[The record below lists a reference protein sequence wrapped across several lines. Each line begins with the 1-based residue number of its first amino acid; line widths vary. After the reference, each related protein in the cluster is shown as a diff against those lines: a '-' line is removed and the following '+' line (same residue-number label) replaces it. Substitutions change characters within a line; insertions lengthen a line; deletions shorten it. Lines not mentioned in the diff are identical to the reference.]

1 MEAIMRGM
9 SILSCPNFCFLNLHN
24 VRALLLF
31 SDSFVR
37 QFQPNTPKPHFPFQ
51 SDGICQNHLSPV
63 LFVILAT
70 SACYTTG
77 KHVWNLNSLP
87 LACDLVHLNVAS
99 ITSAIWGKNTDGACL
114 VGPVGASK
122 QIDTET
128 LQMDPHFECNW
139 SRGHQGSLQC
149 NNFLQQILMIHP
161 WIKVLHTCRLGTIS
175 PSLPAFR
182 VRLAAAKPSKD
193 LAQPLMTVYDNFM
206 SKKIKDSRIKLVS
219 VILDE

>member
-1 MEAIMRGM
+1 M
-9 SILSCPNFCFLNLHN
+9 
-24 VRALLLF
+24 
-31 SDSFVR
+31 
-37 QFQPNTPKPHFPFQ
+37 
-51 SDGICQNHLSPV
+51 
-63 LFVILAT
+63 ILAT

-87 LACDLVHLNVAS
+87 LARDLVHLNVAS

-149 NNFLQQILMIHP
+149 TIFCSKFRWYILELKYCTLADLAP
-161 WIKVLHTCRLGTIS
+161 FRP
-175 PSLPAFR
+175 PSLPF
-182 VRLAAAKPSKD
+182 VYGL
-193 LAQPLMTVYDNFM
+193 PLQSLQRILTVYDNFM
-206 SKKIKDSRIKLVS
+206 SKKIKDSHIKLVW

>member
-9 SILSCPNFCFLNLHN
+9 SILSCPKCCFLNLHN
-24 VRALLLF
+24 VRALVIF

-63 LFVILAT
+63 LFAILAT
-70 SACYTTG
+70 SACYTNG
-77 KHVWNLNSLP
+77 KHQWNLNSLP
-87 LACDLVHLNVAS
+87 LACDLVHLNHAS

-122 QIDTET
+122 QIDTNT

-139 SRGHQGSLQC
+139 SQWAS
-149 NNFLQQILMIHP
+149 
-161 WIKVLHTCRLGTIS
+161 RLATKYCTLADS
-175 PSLPAFR
+175 APFRPPSLPFVYGLPLQSLQR
-182 VRLAAAKPSKD
+182 ILLSHWWQYITISCQRKSKTHISSWSRWS
-193 LAQPLMTVYDNFM
+193 LMNN
-206 SKKIKDSRIKLVS
+206 
-219 VILDE
+219 

>member
-9 SILSCPNFCFLNLHN
+9 SILSCPKCCFLNLHN
-24 VRALLLF
+24 VRALVIF

-63 LFVILAT
+63 LFAILAT
-70 SACYTTG
+70 SACYTNG
-77 KHVWNLNSLP
+77 KHQWNLNSLP
-87 LACDLVHLNVAS
+87 LACDLVHLNHAS

-122 QIDTET
+122 QIDTNT

-139 SRGHQGSLQC
+139 SRGHQGSLQSTAHLPTWHHFALPHC
-149 NNFLQQILMIHP
+149 LSC
-161 WIKVLHTCRLGTIS
+161 TACRCK
-175 PSLPAFR
+175 AFKGSCS
-182 VRLAAAKPSKD
+182 AID
-193 LAQPLMTVYDNFM
+193 
-206 SKKIKDSRIKLVS
+206 DSI
-219 VILDE
+219 